1 MFWAVHLSYACQN
14 VTNFFFNKEVYTF
27 CKLPQGYAGSP
38 FIAGSA
44 TNMTYSNKTMMA
56 FLDSKGWKL
65 NSVEWPFSSVND
77 FLILYVDDL
86 IIKTPKG
93 IENDIKIHLR
103 VLEFILFATKV
114 YGFKISHGKCSVLTT
129 NFKFLGH
136 QFDTETES
144 YGIPKERLKAIEN
157 FRSPRSCAETFSRLC
172 TLSYHA
178 RFLPLYKII
187 SLPLWII
194 ANSGVFVW
202 TATRQ

>member
-1 MFWAVHLSYACQN
+1 M
-14 VTNFFFNKEVYTF
+14 
-27 CKLPQGYAGSP
+27 
-38 FIAGSA
+38 
-44 TNMTYSNKTMMA
+44 
-56 FLDSKGWKL
+56 
-65 NSVEWPFSSVND
+65 
-77 FLILYVDDL
+77 DDL
-86 IIKTPKG
+86 IIRTPKG

-136 QFDTETES
+136 EFDTEAES
-144 YGIPKERLKAIEN
+144 FGIPKERLKAIEN

-187 SLPLWII
+187 SLPLWIM

-202 TATRQ
+202 TATHQKSWAALKLLCRLEFEMNVV